1 MDEVERFEES
11 LAPAAPLA
19 LTHGLVDTDSA
30 KALAAVDQRIAFYNE
45 IRKRTVKLTL
55 PQDWVDMGGKPYL
68 QGQGVQRLKQP
79 WGLYFRDVR
88 IEPTLEE
95 TRTRLRRGEHVSVE
109 VIGMA
114 GSRVTGEESVFLG
127 GRSSD
132 DGFFAD
138 RKGGIEQLDAED
150 LRKAAITN
158 WEVRAG
164 TDLLGLRGLTW
175 ADLERFGFK
184 RGEGGTVSYRQS
196 GESTGATS
204 RKPIVNEIKSGL
216 EIAFGPKALDA
227 LKTLTTF
234 KSEKDGKMVSMSSWE
249 ALDKASDKWLYRILA
264 DVKKEV
270 AAWQQT
276 QEAAKA
282 EPQPKL
288 V

>member
-1 MDEVERFEES
+1 MNGNDEPSEALV
-11 LAPAAPLA
+11 PMA
-19 LTHGLVDTDSA
+19 LTQGLVDMDSA
-30 KALAAVDQRIAFYNE
+30 KALAAVDQRIAFYNK

-68 QGQGVQRLKQP
+68 QGQGMQRLKQP
-79 WGLYFRDVR
+79 WGLYFKDVR
-88 IEPTLEE
+88 IEPTLDE
-95 TRTRLRRGEHVSVE
+95 TRTRLRQGKHVSVE
-109 VIGMA
+109 VIGVA

-132 DGFFAD
+132 DGFFSE
-138 RKGGIEQLDAED
+138 RKGGIEALDAED

-184 RGEGGTVSYRQS
+184 RGEGGTVKYRKS
-196 GESTGATS
+196 GEASGHPE
-204 RKPIVNEIKSGL
+204 RKRLSAEIKTGL
-216 EIAFGPKALDA
+216 EIAFGSKALEA
-227 LKTLTTF
+227 LKTLTMW
-234 KSEKDGKMVSMSSWE
+234 KDDGGKTHSVSSWE
-249 ALDKASDKWLYRILA
+249 NLDKISDKWLHKILG
-264 DVKKEV
+264 DVRREV
-270 AAWQQT
+270 STWEQMQA
-276 QEAAKA
+276 EKA